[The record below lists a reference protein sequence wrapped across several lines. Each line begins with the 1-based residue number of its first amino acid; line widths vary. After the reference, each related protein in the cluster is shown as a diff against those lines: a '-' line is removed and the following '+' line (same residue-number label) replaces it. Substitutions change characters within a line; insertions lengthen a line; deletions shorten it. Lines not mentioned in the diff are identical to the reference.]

1 MAAINVNQA
10 MTTLSR
16 PAFLK
21 SAVLIVAGSLL
32 AQIMTSYLQ
41 DNVYDIP
48 YTGADAL
55 YPLVAAFL
63 SLSVLPNGYGRNI
76 ALGSAATSVRIASDQ
91 FGLI

>member
-10 MTTLSR
+10 TRTLSR
-16 PAFLK
+16 PAFIK
-21 SAVLIVAGSLL
+21 SAVLIVVGSLL
-32 AQIMTSYLQ
+32 AQILTSYLQ

-48 YTGADAL
+48 VTGADAL

-63 SLSVLPNGYGRNI
+63 SMAVLPGGYGRNI
-76 ALGSAATSVRIASDQ
+76 ALGSAATSVRVAADQ